1 MNTIEMLCSVD
12 ISYLVIL
19 VRDEIYT
26 TADKHKTIQ
35 YRTLGDVNL

>member
-19 VRDEIYT
+19 VCEEVYT
-26 TADKHKTIQ
+26 TTDKHKTIQ
-35 YRTLGDVNL
+35 YQTLGDVSL